1 MSACQSQ
8 QLKDIYAMNSSDGK
22 SPRAAFFILDL
33 QILIAIIAILAGL
46 LLPALAKAK
55 ARARRISCVNNLK
68 QVGLGFRL
76 FSNDHGDKFP
86 MALSTNRQGTLEFPE
101 IAARHFQALSN
112 ELVQTRILVCP
123 EDKRFAA
130 PEFKTLQNPNV
141 SYFVALDADETHPQR
156 MLSGDRNLAID
167 GTLANTGLLNFPS
180 SARITWTETMHR
192 SAGNAGLSDGSVQ
205 QLTSERVQQQFQLS
219 GMETIRL
226 AVP

>member
-1 MSACQSQ
+1 
-8 QLKDIYAMNSSDGK
+8 MNSPARN

-68 QVGLGFRL
+68 QVGLSFRL

-86 MALSTNRQGTLEFPE
+86 MSLSTNKQGTFEFPE

-112 ELVQTRILVCP
+112 ELVVTKILICP

-130 PEFKTLQNPNV
+130 PEFNRLQNPNV
-141 SYFVALDADETHPQR
+141 SYFAGLDADETQPQR
-156 MLSGDRNLAID
+156 ILSGDRNLAID
-167 GTLANTGLLNFPS
+167 GTQAKTGLLTFPS
-180 SARITWTETMHR
+180 SARITWTEAMHL
-192 SAGNAGLSDGSVQ
+192 SAGNSGLADGSVQ
-205 QLTSERVQQQFQLS
+205 QLSSERVEQQFQLS
-219 GMETIRL
+219 GLETIRL